1 MEENHIKR
9 LDYTF
14 GVDLQEH
21 FAAVSKHFSSETI
34 VAGFHPYGELKHTWT
49 RHGGYLE
56 FRISDYLRGSPDA
69 VFESLAWYLLSR
81 VYERRCE
88 SERSRRYLVHAFSP
102 QLWAPKRDLYLSR
115 QKNLTCDPRG
125 EARNLDEVFR
135 YVNSYYFSGKVCDPI
150 LAWSR
155 ESPRTRLGFYF
166 APLGLLAANK
176 VLDAERVPR
185 YVLEF
190 VMYHELLHEI
200 DRGQGAIGPK
210 RVHHTRSFRQQE
222 KAFSHYDD
230 AELWLHRLVRE
241 ARKRQGVV
249 PQV

>member
-1 MEENHIKR
+1 M
-9 LDYTF
+9 
-14 GVDLQEH
+14 DLQEH
-21 FAAVSKHFSSETI
+21 FSTVSRHFSSETI
-34 VAGFHPYGELKHTWT
+34 VAGFHPYAEL
-49 RHGGYLE
+49 RHSWFRNGDRIE

-81 VYERRCE
+81 VHGMRCE
-88 SERSRRYLVHAFSP
+88 SEMSRRYLAHAFSP
-102 QLWAPKRDLYLSR
+102 QLWAPVRDLYLSR
-115 QKNLTCDPRG
+115 QKNLLCDPRG

-135 YVNSYYFSGKVCDPI
+135 YVNSCYFSGKVRDPI

-190 VMYHELLHEI
+190 VMYHELLHDM
-200 DRGQGAIGPK
+200 DRSNSGSRTKASPSHQEFQGTGEGILA
-210 RVHHTRSFRQQE
+210 
-222 KAFSHYDD
+222 
-230 AELWLHRLVRE
+230 L
-241 ARKRQGVV
+241 
-249 PQV
+249 